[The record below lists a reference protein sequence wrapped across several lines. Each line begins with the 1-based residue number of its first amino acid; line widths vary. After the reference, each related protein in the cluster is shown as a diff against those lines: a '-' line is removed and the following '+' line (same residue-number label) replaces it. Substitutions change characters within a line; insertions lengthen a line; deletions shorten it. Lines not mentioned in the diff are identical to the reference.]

1 MMCNGHTDA
10 SMQGQTDLKIEMVMS
25 KINFCH
31 CINGG
36 GGSCSRLGA
45 QFIIEARIL
54 GAQSH
59 HFIYQCP
66 NAHPCAL
73 GSAAPDLLSRIWW
86 FIAAISMLPHL
97 ASSLTFTGWQLR
109 GAWGAIAPLDFSL
122 KLKLHKSIQRTSLQ
136 LWTDLKI
143 CTPRFE
149 SIAAHPEFHP

>member
-59 HFIYQCP
+59 HFIYLLVSQILGAQMRTL
-66 NAHPCAL
+66 AH
-73 GSAAPDLLSRIWW
+73 
-86 FIAAISMLPHL
+86 
-97 ASSLTFTGWQLR
+97 
-109 GAWGAIAPLDFSL
+109 
-122 KLKLHKSIQRTSLQ
+122 
-136 LWTDLKI
+136 
-143 CTPRFE
+143 
-149 SIAAHPEFHP
+149 